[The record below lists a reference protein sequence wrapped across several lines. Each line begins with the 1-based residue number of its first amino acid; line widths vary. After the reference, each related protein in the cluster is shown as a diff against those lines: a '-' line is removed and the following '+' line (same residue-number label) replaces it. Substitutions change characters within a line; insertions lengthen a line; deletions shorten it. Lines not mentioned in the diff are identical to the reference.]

1 MFEQLKKK
9 YYRWKAKRQ
18 LVQRYEY
25 LNEVDTLLESYITS
39 KILEGGSEEFLA
51 KGRKNLIT
59 KQQEISENS
68 KFLDFLKKQ

>member
-18 LVQRYEY
+18 LISRYAY
-25 LNEVDTLLESYITS
+25 LHEVDTLLEEYITG

-59 KQQEISENS
+59 KQQEILENS
-68 KFLDFLKKQ
+68 KFLDFLKK